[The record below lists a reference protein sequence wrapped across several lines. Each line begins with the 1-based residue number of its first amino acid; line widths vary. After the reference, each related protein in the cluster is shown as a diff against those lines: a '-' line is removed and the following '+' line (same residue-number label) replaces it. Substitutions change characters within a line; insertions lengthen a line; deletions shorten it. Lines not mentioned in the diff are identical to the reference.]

1 MVSEMQDHTLPRAL
15 VADALGVAPDS
26 LPEGDLPMA
35 RFATRFLTYL
45 GETLATDETNHPE
58 AWTFLLFDALVETAP
73 AQALAAL
80 CACLA
85 QCDTPDQAAMIA
97 AGPLDDL
104 IARQGAA
111 LIAEIET
118 LAARAPRFAYALT
131 GLQRPEGGA
140 ALLWARIEA
149 AHRGAGELD
158 AGDPLPGPD
167 GL

>member
-1 MVSEMQDHTLPRAL
+1 MVSEMQDPTLPRAL
-15 VADALGVAPDS
+15 VADALGVSPDS
-26 LPEGDLPMA
+26 LPDGDLPLA

-45 GETLATDETNHPE
+45 GETLATDEAEHAE

-73 AQALAAL
+73 ERALAAL

-85 QCDTPDQAAMIA
+85 QCDTPDQAALIA

-111 LIAEIET
+111 LITEIEA

-131 GLQRPEGGA
+131 GLERPEGGT

-149 AHRGAGELD
+149 AHRGAEQMDEG
-158 AGDPLPGPD
+158 APLPSAQ